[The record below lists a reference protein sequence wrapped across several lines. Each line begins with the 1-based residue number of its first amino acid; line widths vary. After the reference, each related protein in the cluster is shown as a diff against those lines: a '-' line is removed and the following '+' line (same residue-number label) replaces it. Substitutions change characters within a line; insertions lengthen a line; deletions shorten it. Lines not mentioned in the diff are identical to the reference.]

1 MFRIGDLAKDDRV
14 LTCVTY
20 RIFQERDLVATFQI
34 PRRNL
39 LNFLTS
45 LEDLYLRDVPY
56 HNHFH
61 AADVTQ
67 STHVLLNSANLEVK
81 KSSIQVEVM
90 TSNCRSLSQSV
101 FTPLEVFAAIFASSI
116 HDVDHPG
123 VTNQYLI
130 NTSEP

>member
-81 KSSIQVEVM
+81 KARSKLKLHLIVVRS
-90 TSNCRSLSQSV
+90 RSLCSRRWRYSPRSLPLLSTTST
-101 FTPLEVFAAIFASSI
+101 TPES
-116 HDVDHPG
+116 P
-123 VTNQYLI
+123 
-130 NTSEP
+130 TSTS